1 MDHSPKRHD
10 EHKYHRD
17 NNKPNRTSAPPQVKC
32 DHEKRQPGEQLVCRA
47 EEGPKD
53 EPTLPGVCHA
63 PLGSTWRHS
72 RHGGG
77 DDDSKDR
84 CAMLILQHSQ
94 RPTAKR
100 GGQLLHDVALQT
112 AGGIKHALPLL
123 GDEPFLVINGDIFI
137 DYLPDVSLAYRKVIQ
152 AEADA
157 FLWLVDNPAHHPQGD
172 FAIDVNGQLTVDDE
186 PKLTFAGLGIYHPRL
201 FINLPEGK
209 QALGPLLKQSMS
221 QQRIQGVHFKA
232 YWCDVGTIERLEQ
245 LQSRLLA
252 QD

>member
-1 MDHSPKRHD
+1 MKAMILAAGR
-10 EHKYHRD
+10 
-17 NNKPNRTSAPPQVKC
+17 
-32 DHEKRQPGEQLVCRA
+32 GERLR
-47 EEGPKD
+47 PLTD
-53 EPTLPGVCHA
+53 TLPKPLVSVAGKPLIEYHIEKLALLGVSDIVINQA
-63 PLGSTWRHS
+63 WLGHKLPEILGDGS
-72 RHGGG
+72 RWGVQIHYS
-77 DDDSKDR
+77 DET
-84 CAMLILQHSQ
+84 
-94 RPTAKR
+94 TA
-100 GGQLLHDVALQT
+100 LET

-209 QALGPLLKQSMS
+209 QALGPVLKQSMS

>member
-1 MDHSPKRHD
+1 MKAMILAAGR
-10 EHKYHRD
+10 
-17 NNKPNRTSAPPQVKC
+17 
-32 DHEKRQPGEQLVCRA
+32 GERLR
-47 EEGPKD
+47 PLTD
-53 EPTLPGVCHA
+53 TLPKPLVSVAGKPLIEYHIEKLALLGVSDIVINQA
-63 PLGSTWRHS
+63 WLGHKLPEILGDGS
-72 RHGGG
+72 RWGVKIRYS
-77 DDDSKDR
+77 DET
-84 CAMLILQHSQ
+84 
-94 RPTAKR
+94 TA
-100 GGQLLHDVALQT
+100 LET

-137 DYLPDVSLAYRKVIQ
+137 DYLPDVSLAYRMVIQ

-209 QALGPLLKQSMS
+209 QALGPVLKQSMS